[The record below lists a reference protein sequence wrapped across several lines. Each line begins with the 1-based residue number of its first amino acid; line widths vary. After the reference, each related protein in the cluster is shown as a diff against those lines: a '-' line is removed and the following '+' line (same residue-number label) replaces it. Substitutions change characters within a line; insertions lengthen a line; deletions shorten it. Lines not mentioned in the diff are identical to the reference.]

1 MSGRRWLRPSRA
13 RTDRDVADRRM
24 RTRCYAVAFREVW
37 EEVEW
42 LVGKLPRWT
51 LRGSDA
57 RAGEIRAEARTLVC
71 RFTDDVT
78 IRVHLDGGG
87 MTCVDVESA
96 SRIGWYDF
104 GTNGLRIRRFLRRL
118 DRRMARRPQAAVAL
132 AAP

>member
-1 MSGRRWLRPSRA
+1 VSGRRWLRPSRA
-13 RTDRDVADRRM
+13 RTGPDAADRRM

-42 LVGKLPRWT
+42 LVGRLPRWT
-51 LRGSDA
+51 RLGSDA
-57 RAGEIRAEARTLVC
+57 RTGELRAEARTLVC
-71 RFTDDVT
+71 RFTDDVI

-104 GTNGLRIRRFLRRL
+104 GTNRRRIRRFLRRL
-118 DRRMARRPQAAVAL
+118 DRRMARRPQAT
-132 AAP
+132 APLTVP